1 MDAFDKYRLDL
12 VFHKTSKAYGY
23 SFVEKSKI
31 SFTMEDINKLFL
43 FPFKFKGN
51 MEFSTER
58 EGIKYKKKF
67 CSFCSAFLEIQN
79 SADKYTGWYNFGEY
93 LKAGD

>member
-1 MDAFDKYRLDL
+1 MDVFDKYRLNL

-31 SFTMEDINKLFL
+31 LFTMEEINKLFL

-67 CSFCSAFLEIQN
+67 RSLCSAFLEIQN
-79 SADKYTGWYNFGEY
+79 LADQYTGWYNFGEY